1 LHAGSRLSGVPRVF
15 DKADNDNNHIDDDYV
30 PSGLSSPTLVEAHLG
45 EDWDLAEHFENM
57 WGVEYDLDQMPSFI
71 DNEL

>member
-15 DKADNDNNHIDDDYV
+15 DKADNDNNHSDDDYV
-30 PSGLSSPTLVEAHLG
+30 PSGLSSPTLVEAHFG
-45 EDWDLAEHFENM
+45 EDWDFAEHFENM